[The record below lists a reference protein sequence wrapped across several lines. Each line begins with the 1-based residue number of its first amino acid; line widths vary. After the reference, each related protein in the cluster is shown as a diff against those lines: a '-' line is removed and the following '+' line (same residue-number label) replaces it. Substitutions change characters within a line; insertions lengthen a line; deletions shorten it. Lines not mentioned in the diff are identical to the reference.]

1 MLGFLIYED
10 GGQWQFSLMAF
21 EVQKEGFRPSTTGTG
36 ITGEPVVGANNPMAG
51 CYYRN
56 WVSAAGAAAG

>member
-1 MLGFLIYED
+1 
-10 GGQWQFSLMAF
+10 MAF
-21 EVQKEGFRPSTTGTG
+21 EVQKEGFGPSTTGTG